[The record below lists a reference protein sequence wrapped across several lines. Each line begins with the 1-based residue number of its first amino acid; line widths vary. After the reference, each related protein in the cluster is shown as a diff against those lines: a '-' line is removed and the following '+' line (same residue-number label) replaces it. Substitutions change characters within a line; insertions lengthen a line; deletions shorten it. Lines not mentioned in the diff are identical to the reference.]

1 MCGICGIISR
11 RRPAE
16 ELRAILERMNRI
28 QAHRGPDDE
37 SCAVYGGGSVR
48 VGFGFVRLAILD
60 LETGMQPVADA
71 DGSALVCNG
80 QLYNYLEL
88 KKELDGVD
96 WRTRG
101 DAEVALQRLR
111 RFSPERALNDFN
123 GMYAGAFYDA
133 PGRRLVL
140 FRDRFGIKPL
150 YYRAIDGEFA
160 FASEI
165 RPLLSLG
172 PAPVRE
178 ELFPTLLTYRYL
190 PGEETIFAGIRRLP
204 PGSFLVCDLETGA
217 FRVENYWQNL
227 FPPLIGPERGISLDE
242 AREEFLELFSDAVR
256 LRLRSDVEVGSFLSG
271 GIDSAA
277 VAAAAALRVP
287 DLSLFTIAFRE
298 AVYNEFDV
306 VRDFL
311 EARER
316 TFAGARHHSAFCEPK
331 ALAGLPEL
339 IRSLEEPIFLGA
351 VLPTDQVCAMAA
363 QRVKTVLTGEGA
375 DEIFAGYRKFLIEM
389 AAVRYGRA
397 GTRERDELERSYPEL
412 KAYLARRAADPL
424 ARYIQSEALFRPEE
438 LSRLLLAG
446 REGEFAI
453 RGLEELGAAPRL
465 VGDEH
470 PLNAALAVESRC
482 RLPDYVILRLDKL
495 SMRHSLETRTP
506 FLDYRLAEF
515 AARLPV
521 SFKIDLAAG
530 REKYLCRRAF
540 SDSGLLDEK
549 TAWRRKQPF
558 TSPLADWL
566 ADREKWPEAVT
577 EALAGGMIARH
588 GVLDE
593 AMVAELIRGVTTA
606 GVGPATL
613 VSGADRLFAVL
624 VFTLW
629 YEEFARG

>member
-11 RRPAE
+11 RRPVAE
-16 ELRAILERMNRI
+16 IRSLLERMNRL

-37 SCAVYGGGSVR
+37 ACAVYEAGPVR

-60 LETGMQPVADA
+60 LETGMQPVGDG

-150 YYRAIDGEFA
+150 YYRELDGELS

-165 RPLLSLG
+165 KPLLALG

-204 PGSFLVCDLETGA
+204 PGSFLVCDLESGA

-227 FPPLIGPERGISLDE
+227 FPPLIGPEREISLYE
-242 AREEFLELFSDAVR
+242 AREEFLELFFDAVS

-298 AVYNEFDV
+298 AVYNELDV

-311 EARER
+311 AAREQ
-316 TFAGARHHSAFCEPK
+316 TFAGTRHHSAFCGPES
-331 ALAGLPEL
+331 LAGLPQL

-351 VLPTDQVCAMAA
+351 VLPTDQVCETASK
-363 QRVKTVLTGEGA
+363 RVKTVLTGEGA
-375 DEIFAGYRKFLIEM
+375 DEIFAGYRKFLVEM
-389 AAVRYGRA
+389 AAIRYRQA
-397 GTRERDELERSYPEL
+397 GSRERDELERAYPEL
-412 KAYLARRAADPL
+412 KDYLARRAADPL
-424 ARYIQSEALFRPEE
+424 ARYIQSEALFSPAE
-438 LSRLLLAG
+438 LDRLLVG
-446 REGEFAI
+446 RKAEIPI

-465 VGDEH
+465 TGREH

-521 SFKIDLAAG
+521 SFKINLAEG

-540 SDSGLLDEK
+540 SASGLLDNE

-566 ADREKWPEAVT
+566 ADRKKWPEEVA

-588 GVLDE
+588 GILDP
-593 AMVAELIRGVTTA
+593 AMVAELTRRVTTA

-629 YEEFARG
+629 YEEFACG